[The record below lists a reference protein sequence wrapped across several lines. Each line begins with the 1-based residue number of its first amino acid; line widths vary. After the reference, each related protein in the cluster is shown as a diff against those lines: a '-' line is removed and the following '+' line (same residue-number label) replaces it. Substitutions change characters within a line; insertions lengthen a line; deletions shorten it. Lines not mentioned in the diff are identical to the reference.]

1 MLIRSPGGHL
11 YYANVSTAQETIDF
25 ISTREVLPN
34 IKWRVEQNG
43 KPLFSLD
50 APLGSSPVTV
60 LPAAPLPGGKGGFG
74 SLLRSIGAQIEK
86 TTNHEAMRDLSGRR
100 QRDINNEQ
108 RLKEY
113 VAKQSDRE
121 REQAERK
128 EAKME
133 KLRRL
138 AVGENVCK
146 HDFHDP
152 TYDKARNEA
161 TERVHD
167 AIEAAFASGSSKQE
181 EETSDPAATKR
192 KSTEAG
198 GPPKKKAGL
207 WMGDGLDGLD
217 DEDLSDSD
225 EDSDLEAP
233 GEKSK
238 LEMVES
244 RGEKSKLEL
253 VENK

>member
-1 MLIRSPGGHL
+1 MFIRSPSGHL
-11 YYANVSTAQETIDF
+11 YWSNNANTVQEIFDF
-25 ISTREVLPN
+25 VNSKEVLPHME
-34 IKWRVEQNG
+34 WRLEQDG
-43 KPLFSLD
+43 KPVH
-50 APLGSSPVTV
+50 GSNLLSQSPISIVPV
-60 LPAAPLPGGKGGFG
+60 CPLPGGKGGFG

-121 REQAERK
+121 REESERK

-138 AVGENVCK
+138 AEGENVCK
-146 HDFHDP
+146 HDFHDAA
-152 TYDKARNEA
+152 YDAARNEA

-167 AIEAAFASGSSKQE
+167 AVEAAFASGSSQKQGD
-181 EETSDPAATKR
+181 SKSVGSKR
-192 KSTEAG
+192 KSSEND

-207 WMGDGLDGLD
+207 WMGEGLD
-217 DEDLSDSD
+217 DIDDEELSDSED
-225 EDSDLEAP
+225 DSDKEVDC
-233 GEKSK
+233 EKSK
-238 LEMVES
+238 IV
-244 RGEKSKLEL
+244 
-253 VENK
+253 NTA